1 MASQTT
7 VYSGAIAGQVWA
19 TDKAM
24 ISTGTNSVTAQ
35 VTLAG
40 KPNENTDTIYSN
52 PIVIPANSVQ
62 YIYVGVGNELT
73 IVGSNSTATEMGTA
87 SSGNSGVYQN

>member
-7 VYSGAIAGQVWA
+7 VYAGAIAGQAWA

-24 ISTGTNSVTAQ
+24 ISTGTTSVTAQ

-40 KPNENTDTIYSN
+40 KPYENTDTIYSA
-52 PIVIPANSVQ
+52 PIVIPANSTQ
-62 YIYVGVGNELT
+62 YLYVGVGNELT